1 MKSKNLFLTLMISAA
16 PSGYLYADP
25 ITESP
30 IIVTKGVG
38 DTWTADWQGFAG
50 RSYFP
55 QGSLDLVT
63 MDYLPV
69 IEFSGGP
76 RSIGGEVQG
85 SNKFFVRYIY
95 TDDPTTEPA
104 LEDFAGDGIGSM
116 VKLMMGLNPFT
127 PLAWVDT
134 DSDGIHDAIE
144 QFWFNSLTGTEGG
157 NGDANLNGIRDIF
170 EIESGNDPTLD
181 TTNEAA
187 SRSDYTYDSM
197 GRLTGADA
205 MTFVF
210 DVEGNLESAFIP
222 APPAPDPPPYVPP
235 PEDPPGG
242 DPPAEDPPP
251 FPF

>member
-1 MKSKNLFLTLMISAA
+1 MKSRNLFVTLMIAAA
-16 PSGYLYADP
+16 PGGLLHADP
-25 ITESP
+25 IAESP
-30 IIVTKGVG
+30 IIFTKGVG
-38 DTWTADWQGFAG
+38 DTWAADWQGFSG

-69 IEFSGGP
+69 IEFSDGP

-85 SNKFFVRYIY
+85 SNKYFVRFVY

-116 VKLMMGLNPFT
+116 VKLMMGLNPFA
-127 PLAWVDT
+127 PLAWLDV

-144 QFWFNSLTGTEGG
+144 QFWFNNLTGTEGG

-170 EIESGNDPTLD
+170 EIQAGTDPTLD
-181 TTNEAA
+181 NTTEAA
-187 SRSDYTYDSM
+187 SRSNYTYDPM
-197 GRLTGADA
+197 GRLTDADA
-205 MTFVF
+205 MTFTF
-210 DVEGNLESAFIP
+210 DIEGNIESAFIP
-222 APPAPDPPPYVPP
+222 VPEPPPYEPPPEEPPGEDPP
-235 PEDPPGG
+235 PEDPP
-242 DPPAEDPPP
+242 